1 MISFTFMQL
10 IIFLAGGIIISMD
23 SIHIKNLTVTIIL
36 WIVMLIGGILNVLDL
51 CLLVLHIY
59 LNMIGLTTYQFI
71 SMRK

>member
-59 LNMIGLTTYQFI
+59 LNMIGLTTYEFI